1 LKYFDYA
8 ATTPIEKNSLEV
20 FNEVS
25 KHFWGNTS
33 SLHDIGTSAT
43 SLLEKC
49 REELAQLL
57 CVPSKGV
64 YFTSGGTEGNQLAL
78 LTLAM
83 SAKKHG
89 NHIIIGMAEHT
100 SIHSAADL
108 LTQLGFTITKVP
120 MLSDG
125 IINLEAL
132 EHAIRPETILLSIQ
146 HINGEIGTIQPLDK
160 VKKILQGK
168 NIFFHSDFVQSFG
181 KIDIHTY
188 TNLVDSFTVSSHKI
202 YGPKGVGA
210 VFLNPSLEITPFFP
224 SQSHESGF
232 RGGTVNLPGIAAFVT
247 AAQEANNHFEITK
260 YWRLRDFF
268 LQELKKE
275 LAEKAF
281 VIESNQSTQLPH
293 VIGLCLEG
301 IQGQWLMLEANRKGF
316 AISTGSACHIGKL
329 EPSKTLT
336 AMNIP
341 LQQAKEFIRIS
352 FGKDTKKQDV
362 AELARQL
369 IITYHAARSIQS

>member
-1 LKYFDYA
+1 MKYFDYA

-57 CVPSKGV
+57 CVPSTGI

-100 SIHSAADL
+100 SIHSTADL
-108 LTQLGFTITKVP
+108 LSQLGFTITKVP

-132 EHAIRPETILLSIQ
+132 ENAIRPETILLSIQ
-146 HINGEIGTIQPLDK
+146 HINGEIGAIQPLDK

-181 KIDIHTY
+181 KIAIHTY

-210 VFLNPSLEITPFFP
+210 VFLNPNLEITPFFP
-224 SQSHESGF
+224 SQSHENGF

-247 AAQEANNHFEITK
+247 AAQEANNHFELTK
-260 YWRLRDFF
+260 YWRLREFF

-336 AMNIP
+336 AMDTP

-362 AELARQL
+362 VELARQL
-369 IITYHAARSIQS
+369 IITYHTARSTQS